1 MNKKQKIYLPIS
13 ISLVLAG
20 LFLSAFYR
28 PYIYKNQL
36 SDFGF
41 ADTIGSLISVIAF
54 CFFVWSLK
62 IYSKTQMNQQ
72 IIMATI
78 TYAFLWEFVGLLGF
92 YGTFDWKD
100 IVAGLIS
107 GALTYLGK
115 EIIENRYKVNHEI
128 QRTQPGKSVFPLDT
142 GNNKS

>member
-1 MNKKQKIYLPIS
+1 MNKKQKTYLSIS
-13 ISLVLAG
+13 ISLVAAG
-20 LFLSAFYR
+20 LLLSTLYR

-54 CFFVWSLK
+54 CFFVWSFK
-62 IYSKTQMNQQ
+62 IYSKAQMNQH
-72 IIMATI
+72 IIIATI
-78 TYAFLWEFVGLLGF
+78 TYAFLWEFAGLLGF

-107 GALTYLGK
+107 GALTYCVK
-115 EIIENRYKVNHEI
+115 EIIEKRYKVNHET
-128 QRTQPGKSVFPLDT
+128 QRTQPDK
-142 GNNKS
+142 